1 MDKGG
6 YTPTGYKLGGES
18 LETVLG
24 PLEYDVIETI
34 WGMTQPVKVRE
45 VYEELR
51 KSKKIAYTT
60 VMTTMNTL
68 FEKGLLDRRIENG
81 KRGLVYAYWSKMSK
95 VEIEKTAVKQVIDSL
110 IKNFGET
117 ATSYLVELNNSNKR
131 KNSQG

>member
-1 MDKGG
+1 LDKGG